1 MQILANEFMVQGKL
15 YPYLEFLRKEYFE
28 RKNILEDSLKKYMPE
43 EVTWNT
49 PKGGFYLWLK
59 LPEDIKSTKIFKKS
73 VKKGVAFVNGKTFD
87 PASKKDD
94 RLRLSFSNMP
104 KEDIEK
110 GTKILSKVIRK
121 VFNET
126 RLEKV

>member
-1 MQILANEFMVQGKL
+1 MEYTQRWFL
-15 YPYLEFLRKEYFE
+15 YLVE
-28 RKNILEDSLKKYMPE
+28 ITGS
-43 EVTWNT
+43 
-49 PKGGFYLWLK
+49 
-59 LPEDIKSTKIFKKS
+59 IKSTKIFKKS

-110 GTKILSKVIRK
+110 GTKILAKIIKKVI
-121 VFNET
+121 NET
-126 RLEKV
+126 RLEHV